1 MNEVAKSEKQKEE
14 SIKKNLQSF
23 ELFINETDI
32 KSLDICEISSPFE
45 QALPNIIDESFPFD
59 ILNLF
64 DTKGNALFNFSNQYL
79 NPNTKILDSNNAT
92 LYE

>member
-14 SIKKNLQSF
+14 LIKKNLQSF
-23 ELFINETDI
+23 ELFINETNI

-64 DTKGNALFNFSNQYL
+64 DTKGTPHSTFQTN
-79 NPNTKILDSNNAT
+79 ILILT
-92 LYE
+92 LKY